1 MTIKQYPCCTVL
13 DMGGGVW
20 TGIIVAGCCVF
31 VQIIV
36 SMVLIGRFDR
46 LPAPQ
51 GCCRWYAG
59 KSGQEVLQQADPEA
73 FPSTGDT
80 EEGEAGGDGD
90 GGGDRGTET
99 SPTKAPRQS
108 KLFRMFNRDSAAEV
122 TGQQRPSISVVADG
136 RSEAAS
142 AAVAAALAAEAGR
155 RRSSAP
161 PPPSAP
167 PAPQY

>member
-1 MTIKQYPCCTVL
+1 M

-31 VQIIV
+31 AQCVAA
-36 SMVLIGRFDR
+36 MVLIGRFDR

-59 KSGQEVLQQADPEA
+59 RAGQETLSQAHPEA
-73 FPSTGDT
+73 FPEMGEA
-80 EEGEAGGDGD
+80 EEGGPSGDD
-90 GGGDRGTET
+90 GGGGEAAF
-99 SPTKAPRQS
+99 PTRAPRQS
-108 KLFRMFNRDSAAEV
+108 KLFKTFHKDSATEL
-122 TGQQRPSISVVADG
+122 GEQQGPSIAVVADA
-136 RSEAAS
+136 RSERAS
-142 AAVAAALAAEAGR
+142 SAVAAVLAAEAGR

-167 PAPQY
+167 LAPGY